1 MKTIYK
7 IAKTELRTLFYSPIA
22 WLILII
28 FTFQCSM
35 AFSGLLGEIV
45 RNKIMGYDINNITL
59 RIFGGWDGLFSI
71 VQQYLYLY
79 IPLLTMS
86 LMSRELGSGSIKLL
100 YSSPVTN
107 SQIILGKY
115 LSMMIFGLLLVGV
128 LCVYFLVS
136 AFAVKDFDY
145 PVVLSGLAGI
155 YLLICAYAAI
165 GLFMSSLTAYQIVA
179 AIGTLSILAILTYVR
194 NMWQD
199 IAFIRDLTYWFA
211 ISGRA
216 NEFVSGLICSE
227 DVLYFI
233 IVVAL
238 FLGMTIIRLQARR
251 QRASRLIVWGKY
263 LTIWVVALFLGYLSS
278 RPVLMSFCDVTATQ
292 QNTLTPHSQDIV
304 KRLKGEL
311 TITNYTNILDKYFWI
326 TLPSR
331 VNEDLKMFKQYL
343 RFKPEIKMK
352 YVYYYDTVRN
362 ESLGKKFEH
371 LTMQEKAQKIIEI
384 NGLDPD
390 MILTPEQI
398 RQKIDLSS
406 EGNRF
411 VRLLERENGES
422 TFLRVFDDNMIF
434 PYETEITAALKRIA
448 MKLPAVG
455 FLTGHGERNTER
467 LGERDYGT
475 FAQLKTFRYSLVN
488 QGFDYQT
495 VTLTGEIPT
504 HIHILVIADM
514 RRPLTETERAHMDQY
529 IARGGNLMII
539 GEPGRQEV
547 MNPLLEPFG
556 VELTASS
563 LVQPKEGFQPDL
575 IVARPG
581 PEAGEIAYQ
590 FGFIATYN
598 GVITMPGCCGLEY
611 STDKGFKVSPIFV
624 TDSTGCWNEVE
635 TTDFIEDTVR
645 LNTRAGEVEKSYT
658 TALALSRKV
667 GTQEQKILIFGDA
680 DCISNS
686 EFSRRRNGIMASNY
700 SIIQGSFFW
709 LSDYEVP
716 IDVRRPQATDNQ
728 IYTGETGMRISKIML
743 MWVFPGILLL
753 LSLFIWVR
761 RRSR

>member
-7 IAKTELRTLFYSPIA
+7 IARTELRTLFYSPIA

-35 AFSGLLGEIV
+35 AFSGILGDIV
-45 RNKIMGYDINNITL
+45 RNKTMGYEINNITL
-59 RIFGGWDGLFSI
+59 RIFSGWEGLFST

-107 SQIILGKY
+107 TQIILGKY
-115 LSMMIFGLLLVGV
+115 LSMMIYGLLLVGV
-128 LCVYFLVS
+128 LCIYFLVA
-136 AFAVKDFDY
+136 AFSVKDFDY

-165 GLFMSSLTAYQIVA
+165 GLFMSSLTSYQIVA
-179 AIGTLSILAILTYVR
+179 AIGTLSILAFLTYVR

-216 NEFVSGLICSE
+216 NEFVNGLICSE

-238 FLGMTIIRLQARR
+238 FLAMTIIRLQTRR
-251 QRASRLIVWGKY
+251 QRASRLVVWGKY
-263 LTIWVVALFLGYLSS
+263 LMVWVIALFLGYMSS
-278 RPVLMSFCDVTATQ
+278 RPVLMSFCDVTATK
-292 QNTLTPHSQDIV
+292 QNTLTPNSQDIV
-304 KRLKGEL
+304 KRLKGGL

-331 VNEDLKMFKQYL
+331 VNEDLKMFRQYL

-352 YVYYYDTVRN
+352 YVYYYDTVRT
-362 ESLGKKFEH
+362 EALGKKFEH
-371 LTMQEKAQKIIEI
+371 LTMKEKAQKIIEI
-384 NGLDPD
+384 NNLDPD

-411 VRLLERENGES
+411 VRLLERENGEN

-434 PYETEITAALKRIA
+434 PYEPEITAALKRIA
-448 MKLPAVG
+448 MTLPTVG

-467 LGERDYGT
+467 LGERDYGA

-488 QGFDYQT
+488 QGFDYQS
-495 VTLTGEIPT
+495 VTLDQEIPAN
-504 HIHILVIADM
+504 INILVISDM
-514 RRPLTETERAHMDQY
+514 RRPLAETEKNHLNQY

-539 GEPGRQEV
+539 GEPGRQET
-547 MNPLLEPFG
+547 MNPLLQPLG
-556 VELTASS
+556 VQLTSGC
-563 LVQPKEGFQPDL
+563 LVQPKEGLPADL
-575 IVARPG
+575 IIAHPT
-581 PEAGEIAYQ
+581 PEAKKIAYQ
-590 FGFIATYN
+590 FGQITLYG
-598 GVITMPGCCGLEY
+598 GVITMPGSCGLEY
-611 STDKGFKVSPIFV
+611 STDKGFNVSPIFV
-624 TDSTGCWNEVE
+624 TDSTGCWNELE
-635 TTDFIEDTVR
+635 SKNFIEDTVK
-645 LNTRAGEVEKSYT
+645 LNPRAGETEKSYT
-658 TALALSRKV
+658 TALALSRKA
-667 GTQEQKILIFGDA
+667 GGKEQKIMIFGDA
-680 DCISNS
+680 DCISNG
-686 EFSRRRNGIMASNY
+686 EFSRQRNGIMSSNY
-700 SIIQGSFFW
+700 NIIQGSFFW

-716 IDVRRPQATDNQ
+716 IDIRRPQPTDNK

-743 MWVFPGILLL
+743 MWIFPGLLLL
-753 LSLFIWVR
+753 LSLFIWIK